1 SGDIDEVLAENRRLA
16 ISILESIQQKAR
28 DEETLI
34 QEATTLDSLER
45 SYELVKAKLLRAGT
59 TGKLAVRH
67 MLTLIE
73 LMKNI
78 ERLVNYSVKGQ
89 NTLYSFS
96 QSVAVVE
103 EGDSEGEG
111 LDEEESVDEAEIED
125 PVDVESEE
133 VAGKNG
139 SGRPI

>member
-1 SGDIDEVLAENRRLA
+1 
-16 ISILESIQQKAR
+16 
-28 DEETLI
+28 
-34 QEATTLDSLER
+34 
-45 SYELVKAKLLRAGT
+45 VKAKLLRAGT

-103 EGDSEGEG
+103 EEDSEGEG
-111 LDEEESVDEAEIED
+111 LDEEESVDEAEIEE
-125 PVDVESEE
+125 PAVVESEIE
-133 VAGKNG
+133 SDKNG